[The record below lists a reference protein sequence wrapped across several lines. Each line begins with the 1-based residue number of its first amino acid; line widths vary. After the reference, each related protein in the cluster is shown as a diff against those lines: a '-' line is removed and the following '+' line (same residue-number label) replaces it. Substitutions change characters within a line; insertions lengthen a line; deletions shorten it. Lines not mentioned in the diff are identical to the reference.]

1 MKVEVENCRG
11 GEGVRV
17 SVQAENEQE
26 RAHLAMVRKKLGWE
40 MPRLVAFGSS
50 GPRGSDQSPDCRS
63 FRTLHVDLCP
73 GRKP

>member
-50 GPRGSDQSPDCRS
+50 GPSV
-63 FRTLHVDLCP
+63 RTLHVDLCP